1 MDKLLFKDW
10 QNMLVAD
17 IAYKLRQLYK
27 MPLVITISGV
37 SGTAK
42 TEVGVLLQELL
53 EKENSNYKLLHI
65 DDFYNTKPHYRQAT
79 RKRTGVIGESEIAS
93 DCLYGVATDYL
104 LAGCWDGI
112 IVEGIYA
119 YLCYGFA
126 NTYNIRIDATE
137 KQTKEFRVER
147 GKEKQTKFRNKVLR
161 QERSAL
167 KKAVTPF
174 DLIVNLSD
182 YVEYVG
188 E

>member
-79 RKRTGVIGESEIAS
+79 R
-93 DCLYGVATDYL
+93 
-104 LAGCWDGI
+104 
-112 IVEGIYA
+112 
-119 YLCYGFA
+119 
-126 NTYNIRIDATE
+126 
-137 KQTKEFRVER
+137 R
-147 GKEKQTKFRNKVLR
+147 GQVL
-161 QERSAL
+161 
-167 KKAVTPF
+167 
-174 DLIVNLSD
+174 
-182 YVEYVG
+182 
-188 E
+188 